1 MPENLTPERLAGRI
15 CRRLNLSLPTN
26 AEVLSAML
34 REALVGRFETAVAAT
49 KAACL
54 SIAEEE
60 AERCRRHG
68 AYPAQAHLVL
78 ETLPC
83 FRLILHWTTLG
94 FASPTS
100 RRYNGRSES

>member
-1 MPENLTPERLAGRI
+1 MPETLTPERLAERI
-15 CRRLNLSLPTN
+15 CLRLNLSPASN

-34 REALVGRFETAVAAT
+34 RETLVGRFETAVAAT

-68 AYPAQAHLVL
+68 AYPAEEIALTIAQRI
-78 ETLPC
+78 
-83 FRLILHWTTLG
+83 RLRHI
-94 FASPTS
+94 
-100 RRYNGRSES
+100 E